1 MMKQGRVIP
10 KRQLRRGLLW
20 GLVSVVWL
28 SLIMGCAS
36 PAAYRV
42 PISRFNIA
50 VNETIATVQPYFL
63 ELNWVETEY
72 QLYSAIKLKQ
82 DWGTQ
87 HLNAGL
93 DPQQIALRVAALQLI
108 ADHARL
114 LADIVDSSPVDD
126 IKKAAAS
133 LGANAQSL
141 ATTIAK
147 LDNAATTVPDFGTP
161 LADITALLG
170 KQYIEHMQ
178 TKALETAVLK
188 AETPLSALIDMLE
201 QELQTVV
208 KLRHEAIA
216 GIATVR
222 LDLFNEIRQ
231 ETNPKN
237 IDDLVREVVGLR
249 TRAEKIASV
258 NIVALFRDLKAS
270 HKALVRFVK
279 SDKKPTDLSSFVASV
294 SVFADNAAAVS
305 TIIQSLKKL

>member
-10 KRQLRRGLLW
+10 KRQLFQRLLW
-20 GLVSVVWL
+20 GLVPVVWL
-28 SLIMGCAS
+28 SLIMGCATPS
-36 PAAYRV
+36 TYRV
-42 PISRFNIA
+42 PISRFNTA
-50 VNETIATVQPYFL
+50 VNETIATVQPYFI
-63 ELNWVETEY
+63 EMNKVETEY

-82 DWGTQ
+82 EWGTQ
-87 HLNAGL
+87 HLQAGL

-114 LADIVDSSPVDD
+114 LADIVDASPIDD
-126 IKKAAAS
+126 IKEATVA
-133 LGANAQSL
+133 LGVNAQSL
-141 ATTIAK
+141 ATAIAK

-161 LADITALLG
+161 LGEITALLG

-178 TKALETAVLK
+178 TKAIETAVLK
-188 AETPLSALIDMLE
+188 AEEPLSTLLDMLE

-208 KLRHEAIA
+208 NLRKQAIY

-222 LDLFNEIRQ
+222 LDIFNEIQ
-231 ETNPKN
+231 KSTKPEK
-237 IDDLVREVVGLR
+237 IDDLVQEVVGLR

-258 NIVALFRDLKAS
+258 NVVALFRDLKAA

-305 TIIQSLKKL
+305 TIIQSLQKL

>member
-1 MMKQGRVIP
+1 MKKQGQVIS
-10 KRQLRRGLLW
+10 KRQVVRGVLWVLLPI
-20 GLVSVVWL
+20 VWL
-28 SLIMGCAS
+28 SLIVGCS
-36 PAAYRV
+36 TPAAYRV
-42 PISRFNIA
+42 PISRFNSA

-63 ELNWVETEY
+63 ELNKVETEY
-72 QLYSAIKLKQ
+72 QLYSAIKLNE

-87 HLNAGL
+87 HLQAGL

-114 LADIVDSSPVDD
+114 LADIVDSSPIEDV
-126 IKKAAAS
+126 KKAAEA
-133 LGANAQSL
+133 LGANAHSL

-161 LADITALLG
+161 LAQITALLG

-178 TKALETAVLK
+178 TKAIETAVLN
-188 AETPLSALIDMLE
+188 AEEPLSSLIDMLE

-208 KLRHEAIA
+208 NLRKEAIA

-222 LDLFNEIRQ
+222 LDIFNEIQ
-231 ETNPKN
+231 KN
-237 IDDLVREVVGLR
+237 TKPEKIDELVQEVVGLR

-258 NIVALFRDLKAS
+258 NVVALFRDLKAS

-279 SDKKPTDLSSFVASV
+279 SDKKPTDLSSFVATV

-305 TIIQSLKKL
+305 TIIQSLQKL